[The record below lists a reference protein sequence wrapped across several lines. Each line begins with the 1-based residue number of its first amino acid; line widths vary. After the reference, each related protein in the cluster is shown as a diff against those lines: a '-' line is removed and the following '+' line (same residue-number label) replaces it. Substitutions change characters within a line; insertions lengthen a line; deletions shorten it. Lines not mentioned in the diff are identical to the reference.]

1 LQYFLTR
8 FQPDNVNAAI
18 ARGNVIAE
26 VSVVGSIA
34 RKWIEDRGCAVDAVE
49 LSKFIGAIGVYNQK
63 VIASSAELDL
73 NVRPRLW
80 P

>member
-1 LQYFLTR
+1 
-8 FQPDNVNAAI
+8 VNAAV
-18 ARGNVIAE
+18 ARNHVIAE
-26 VSVVGSIA
+26 VTVVGAMA
-34 RKWIEDRGCAVDAVE
+34 RKWVEDRGGAMDVVE
-49 LSKFIGAIGVYNQK
+49 LSKLVGAIGVYDQK

>member
-8 FQPDNVNAAI
+8 FQPDNVNAAV
-18 ARGNVIAE
+18 AGDNVIAE
-26 VSVVGSIA
+26 VSVVDSMA
-34 RKWIEDRGCAVDAVE
+34 RKWVEDRGCAVDVVKF
-49 LSKFIGAIGVYNQK
+49 SKFVGAIGVYNQK
-63 VIASSAELDL
+63 VIASLAELDR

>member
-8 FQPDNVNAAI
+8 FQPDNVNAAVTS
-18 ARGNVIAE
+18 NDVIAE
-26 VSVVGSIA
+26 VPVVGSMA
-34 RKWIEDRGCAVDAVE
+34 RKWVEDRGCAVDVVE
-49 LSKFIGAIGVYNQK
+49 LSKLVGAIGVYNQK
-63 VIASSAELDL
+63 VVASSAELDL